1 MKVGIIGLPQTGK
14 TSLYNALTRSQVDLN
29 RFGAAEVNVG
39 VIGVP
44 DPRFEYAVEQCQPKK
59 ITPAVIEFT
68 EGGAR
73 VERDEK
79 QGSGTRDKFGT
90 DFFASV
96 RNMDALVMVVR
107 AFDDSAIPAPPGG
120 VNVRR
125 EAEAILEELL
135 LADLGVVESRLEK
148 LEKARLQKR
157 QTSAEAVEHQVMLKI
172 KNHLDSLQPVRT
184 LELTEDERRS
194 IRGYMFVSGKPLLLV
209 ANVGEDQVGEEM
221 PASVAPL
228 AEYARRAGLD
238 ADYAVREGGNGS
250 GADGACRG
258 TGVSGSDG
266 HSRSRP
272 RPPDPGRVCR
282 ARPAEF
288 LHGGRGRGTG
298 VDDHAWHERGGRG
311 RENPQ
316 RPGAGL
322 YSRRSDGL
330 RRLQE
335 RRRLLGSGESRR
347 QDASGRQRVSSSKTA
362 TSCTF
367 ASRFK
372 QKHKIQVSC
381 AFILYV
387 VYFPRSDSRREAWGG
402 ASGWPGTSPCRMG
415 PMFSHRPADEVGQ
428 LVAFGGT
435 GSGRFLKHAHEVRGL
450 PAVSEKRLPD
460 QGVAYLLRV
469 LQHFA
474 LHHVAKHQFPLF
486 RRDVLCLAAYGVT
499 CVCRKFASC
508 TEMVSR
514 VERTGRGSRSMICA
528 SLPRAQLCGSWNTLP
543 PIARRHEQ
551 LNFEPSLPT

>member
-44 DPRFEYAVEQCQPKK
+44 DPRFDHAVEMCQPKK

-148 LEKARLQKR
+148 LEKAKLQKR

-172 KNHLDSLQPVRT
+172 KNQLDSLQPVRA

-209 ANVGEDQVGEEM
+209 ANVGEDQVGEEL

-228 AEYARRAGLD
+228 AEYARRKA
-238 ADYAVREGGNGS
+238 
-250 GADGACRG
+250 
-258 TGVSGSDG
+258 
-266 HSRSRP
+266 
-272 RPPDPGRVCR
+272 
-282 ARPAEF
+282 
-288 LHGGRGRGTG
+288 
-298 VDDHAWHERGGRG
+298 
-311 RENPQ
+311 
-316 RPGAGL
+316 
-322 YSRRSDGL
+322 
-330 RRLQE
+330 
-335 RRRLLGSGESRR
+335 
-347 QDASGRQRVSSSKTA
+347 
-362 TSCTF
+362 
-367 ASRFK
+367 
-372 QKHKIQVSC
+372 
-381 AFILYV
+381 
-387 VYFPRSDSRREAWGG
+387 
-402 ASGWPGTSPCRMG
+402 
-415 PMFSHRPADEVGQ
+415 
-428 LVAFGGT
+428 
-435 GSGRFLKHAHEVRGL
+435 
-450 PAVSEKRLPD
+450 
-460 QGVAYLLRV
+460 
-469 LQHFA
+469 
-474 LHHVAKHQFPLF
+474 
-486 RRDVLCLAAYGVT
+486 
-499 CVCRKFASC
+499 
-508 TEMVSR
+508 
-514 VERTGRGSRSMICA
+514 
-528 SLPRAQLCGSWNTLP
+528 
-543 PIARRHEQ
+543 
-551 LNFEPSLPT
+551 